1 MTRLRFWLST
11 LIAALVIGWSSFQW
25 GITAAQ
31 AQSAPD
37 PFTVAVTECLT
48 QPSLAACDRAI
59 SLNDSDPIP
68 WYGKIEAHRA
78 RNEMAEAEVA
88 FRQFD
93 LLNRYYS
100 VILAPL
106 NQLREHL
113 LFKELLASEEQ
124 VAALDQEIAQT
135 QAAVNDNSLSADD
148 RTAARNQLERLQG
161 IRSVYDQLKAD
172 PDRLTQVR
180 QEAIEV
186 LVELRQGFA
195 TARAEA
201 EAS

>member
-1 MTRLRFWLST
+1 MKRSRFWFSAL
-11 LIAALVIGWSSFQW
+11 LAALVIGWSSFQW

-31 AQSAPD
+31 AQQAPD
-37 PFTVAVTECLT
+37 PFTTAAAECLT
-48 QPSLAACDRAI
+48 QQSLAACDRAI
-59 SLNDSDPIP
+59 DLNDADPLP

-78 RNEMAEAEVA
+78 RDEFAAAEAA

-100 VILAPL
+100 VILGPL

-124 VAALDQEIAQT
+124 VSALEQEIVQT
-135 QAAVNDNSLSADD
+135 QAAVRDTNLNTEE
-148 RTAARNQLERLQG
+148 RTAAQNQLERLQG
-161 IRSVYDQLKAD
+161 IRSVYDELKAN
-172 PDRLTQVR
+172 PQRLPQIR
-180 QEAIEV
+180 REAIEV

-195 TARAEA
+195 AAWAEA
-201 EAS
+201 AQS